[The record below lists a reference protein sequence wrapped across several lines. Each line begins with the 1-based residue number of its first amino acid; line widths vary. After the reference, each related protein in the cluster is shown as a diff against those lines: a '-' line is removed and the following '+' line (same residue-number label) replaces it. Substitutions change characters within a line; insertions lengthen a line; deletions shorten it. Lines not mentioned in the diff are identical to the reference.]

1 MLSLK
6 EKQDILVKKWKE
18 LHPAPVDKA
27 AMALEEVRAA
37 VRSLGG
43 TAPKKPAGVKNSNQ
57 NLLTIME
64 PIEWHGNIAIGESSE
79 FIGWVNVVPP
89 GHGSICYFGPRAL
102 SNARAMAK
110 KLMSQ
115 YS

>member
-6 EKQDILVKKWKE
+6 EKQDILVKKWNE
-18 LHPAPVDKA
+18 LHPPQIDKA
-27 AMALEEVRAA
+27 AIALEEVRAA
-37 VRSLGG
+37 VRSLSS
-43 TAPKKPAGVKNSNQ
+43 TTVKKPAGVKNSNK

-64 PIEWHGNIAIGESSE
+64 PIEWHGNIAIGESSQ

-89 GHGSICYFGPRAL
+89 GHGSIGYFGPSAL
-102 SNARAMAK
+102 SNARIMAK